1 MITIEEFESYI
12 IKLGH
17 RPACA
22 AICVPKIN
30 TLREKGV
37 KNFDFFTNQ
46 HNLCWLADD
55 QWKHYN
61 TELEDRLFTLNIR
74 DFKLAILDII

>member
-12 IKLGH
+12 EKLGH

-30 TLREKGV
+30 RLSENDV
-37 KNFDFFTNQ
+37 KNFEFFVNHQ
-46 HNLCWLADD
+46 NLCWLVDD
-55 QWKHYN
+55 QWKIYN
-61 TELEDRLFTLNIR
+61 SDVKDRLFTLNIR